1 MFDTHAHLTDPQ
13 LEAIRDE
20 LLHRAAEA
28 GIEGMVAVATD
39 AASSLACLKMAE
51 QYERVF
57 ASVGIHP
64 NDCHQ
69 ASSSEWDAIRHLARQ
84 SKVVA
89 IGETGL
95 DRHWDTCPIELQN
108 DWFDRHISLS
118 FELNKPLIIHMR
130 DCEEDI
136 LQSLGRNQREGQI
149 LGIMHSFTGKWET
162 AKTCLDLGMYI
173 SFAGMVTFKNAA
185 DLREIAA
192 RIPSDR
198 LLIET
203 DAPYLTPHPHRG
215 KRPNEPAM
223 VRFTAEC
230 LAQCRGESVEELQR
244 NTTNN
249 AHQIFRLPDQV
260 QPGKGWTGS

>member
-13 LEAIRDE
+13 LEAIRDD
-20 LLHRAAEA
+20 LLRRATEA
-28 GIEGMVAVATD
+28 GVEGMIAVATD

-51 QYERVF
+51 QYEQVL

-64 NDCHQ
+64 NDCHL
-69 ASSSEWDAIRHLARQ
+69 AKEDDWDAIRHLARHPR
-84 SKVVA
+84 VVG

-95 DRHWDTCPIELQN
+95 DRYWDTCPIDLQN
-108 DWFDRHISLS
+108 DWLDRHISLS
-118 FELNKPLIIHMR
+118 FELTKPLIIHMR
-130 DCEEDI
+130 DCEDDI
-136 LQSLGRNQREGQI
+136 LKSLERNQRHGQI

-162 AKTCLDLGMYI
+162 AQACLDLGMYI

-192 RIPSDR
+192 RIPADR

-203 DAPYLTPHPHRG
+203 DSPYLTPHPHRG

-223 VRFTAEC
+223 VQFTAEC
-230 LAQCRGESVEELQR
+230 LAECRGESLTELQR
-244 NTTNN
+244 QTTEN
-249 AHQIFRLPDQV
+249 ARQV
-260 QPGKGWTGS
+260 FGL

>member
-13 LEAIRDE
+13 LEEIRDD
-20 LLHRAAEA
+20 LLLRATEA
-28 GIEGMVAVATD
+28 GIVGMIAVATD
-39 AASSLACLKMAE
+39 TASSLACLKMAE
-51 QYERVF
+51 QHKQVF

-64 NDCHQ
+64 NDCHE
-69 ASSSEWDAIRHLARQ
+69 ASLQDWSIIEQLANQ
-84 SKVVA
+84 SNVVA

-118 FELNKPLIIHMR
+118 FELNKPLIVHMR
-130 DCEEDI
+130 DCEEDL
-136 LQSLGRNQREGQI
+136 LQALQRNQRDGQI
-149 LGIMHSFTGKWET
+149 IGIMHSFTGNWET
-162 AKTCLDLGMYI
+162 AETCLEMGMYI

-185 DLREIAA
+185 NLREIAG
-192 RIPSDR
+192 RIPANR

-215 KRPNEPAM
+215 QRPNEPAM

-230 LAQCRGESVEELQR
+230 LAQCRGETLEELIQ
-244 NTTNN
+244 NTTLN
-249 AHQIFRLPDQV
+249 AQNVFRLTD
-260 QPGKGWTGS
+260 